1 MGKPQA
7 GRREHLEL
15 NPSIKSQQR
24 RKVLCPSL
32 CNLDKQD
39 SLKMPEKQLE
49 LSKRSAFFSDP
60 FFADLKDSVGAGLER
75 RLAEFSARS
84 MGVAG
89 AGLGEAA
96 HNIQVSASNDK
107 FQTQLELPGF
117 APEDFSLKTKD
128 DIIIVEAVHELK
140 NEDGSSNSRKFT
152 KEFKMPAGVVTEQL
166 ASTYSGAGI
175 LTVSAPR
182 QIQAP
187 EGAEVSEAMKAQSQ
201 AFVTEDGT
209 AVKNDEK
216 ASNQSIAA
224 TTQSEDGSTI
234 SSFKSTSSSSSSST
248 MMSSGG
254 GAMPPMGSMGGMG
267 GMGGM
272 SLTGGGSNM
281 DDMMSK
287 MMSNM
292 GSMQMGSSSSKMSS
306 SSVSSFSSSS
316 SSSSMMSSNMS
327 SMLGGGRGG
336 MSLPPMRG
344 MEMPGFPSMPGMT
357 IEEMPSAAST
367 PAPASEIPYT
377 VTSPMSP
384 RTHKVGAS
392 EDYKAPSATDSDTSV
407 LLQYKEGSDYKLAL
421 NMQQYSPDDITIKL
435 NGRTLTIEAA
445 GHGEQF
451 KQKHVIPDNI
461 DLDAMSSSFSSDGVL
476 VIKAPKRK

>member
-39 SLKMPEKQLE
+39 SLKMSEKQLE

-60 FFADLKDSVGAGLER
+60 FFADLKDSMGAGLER
-75 RLAEFSARS
+75 RLAEFSARA

-107 FQTQLELPGF
+107 FQIQLELPGF
-117 APEDFSLKTKD
+117 APEDFALKTKD
-128 DIIIVEAVHELK
+128 DIIIVEAVHESK

-209 AVKNDEK
+209 AVKKDEK

-254 GAMPPMGSMGGMG
+254 GAMPPMGSMGGMSL
-267 GMGGM
+267 MGG
-272 SLTGGGSNM
+272 GGGM

-316 SSSSMMSSNMS
+316 SSSSSMMSSGMS
-327 SMLGGGRGG
+327 SMLGGGSGG

-367 PAPASEIPYT
+367 PAPASETPYT

-384 RTHKVGAS
+384 RTHKLG
-392 EDYKAPSATDSDTSV
+392 
-407 LLQYKEGSDYKLAL
+407 L

-476 VIKAPKRK
+476 VIKAPKMK

>member
-1 MGKPQA
+1 MG
-7 GRREHLEL
+7 
-15 NPSIKSQQR
+15 
-24 RKVLCPSL
+24 
-32 CNLDKQD
+32 
-39 SLKMPEKQLE
+39 PEKQLE

-60 FFADLKDSVGAGLER
+60 FFADLKDSMGAGLER
-75 RLAEFSARS
+75 RLAEFSARA

-107 FQTQLELPGF
+107 FQIQLELPGF
-117 APEDFSLKTKD
+117 APEDFALKTKD
-128 DIIIVEAVHELK
+128 DIIIVEAVHESK

-182 QIQAP
+182 VIEAP

-209 AVKNDEK
+209 AVKKDEK

-254 GAMPPMGSMGGMG
+254 GAMPPMGSMGGMSL
-267 GMGGM
+267 MGGGA
-272 SLTGGGSNM
+272 GGGM

-287 MMSNM
+287 MMSNI
-292 GSMQMGSSSSKMSS
+292 GSMQLGSSSSKMSS

-316 SSSSMMSSNMS
+316 SSSSSMMSSGMS
-327 SMLGGGRGG
+327 SMLGGGSGG

-367 PAPASEIPYT
+367 PAPAASETPYT
-377 VTSPMSP
+377 VTSPLSP
-384 RTHKVGAS
+384 RTHKVGAGA
-392 EDYKAPSATDSDTSV
+392 DYTAPSATDSDTSV
-407 LLQYKEGSDYKLAL
+407 LLQHKEGSDYKLAL

-445 GHGEQF
+445 GHGEHF
-451 KQKHVIPDNI
+451 RQKHVVPDNI

-476 VIKAPKRK
+476 VIKAPKMK

>member
-7 GRREHLEL
+7 GRREHLER
-15 NPSIKSQQR
+15 NPSIKSQKTL
-24 RKVLCPSL
+24 KVLCPSL

-39 SLKMPEKQLE
+39 SLKMSEKQLE

-60 FFADLKDSVGAGLER
+60 FFADLKDSMGAGLER
-75 RLAEFSARS
+75 RLAEFSARA

-107 FQTQLELPGF
+107 FQIQLELPGF

-128 DIIIVEAVHELK
+128 DIIIVEAVHESK

-152 KEFKMPAGVVTEQL
+152 KEFKMPGGVVTEQL

-182 QIQAP
+182 VIEAP

-209 AVKNDEK
+209 AVKKDEK

-234 SSFKSTSSSSSSST
+234 SSFKSTSSSSSS
-248 MMSSGG
+248 MMSSG
-254 GAMPPMGSMGGMG
+254 
-267 GMGGM
+267 
-272 SLTGGGSNM
+272 
-281 DDMMSK
+281 
-287 MMSNM
+287 
-292 GSMQMGSSSSKMSS
+292 
-306 SSVSSFSSSS
+306 
-316 SSSSMMSSNMS
+316 MS
-327 SMLGGGRGG
+327 SMLGGGSGG

-367 PAPASEIPYT
+367 PAAAAETPYT
-377 VTSPMSP
+377 VTSPLSP
-384 RTHKVGAS
+384 RTHKVGAGA
-392 EDYKAPSATDSDTSV
+392 DYTAPSATDSDTSV
-407 LLQYKEGSDYKLAL
+407 LLQHKEGSDYKLAL

-445 GHGEQF
+445 GHGEHF
-451 KQKHVIPDNI
+451 RRKHVVPDNI
-461 DLDAMSSSFSSDGVL
+461 NLDLMSSSFSSDGVL
-476 VIKAPKRK
+476 VIKAPKMK

>member
-32 CNLDKQD
+32 CNLDKQH

-60 FFADLKDSVGAGLER
+60 FFADLKDSMGAGLER
-75 RLAEFSARS
+75 RLAEFSARA
-84 MGVAG
+84 MGLAG

-107 FQTQLELPGF
+107 FQIQLELPGF
-117 APEDFSLKTKD
+117 APEDFALKTKD
-128 DIIIVEAVHELK
+128 DIIIVEAVHESK

-209 AVKNDEK
+209 AVKKDEK

-254 GAMPPMGSMGGMG
+254 GAMPSMGST
-267 GMGGM
+267 GGM
-272 SLTGGGSNM
+272 SLMGGGGGM

-316 SSSSMMSSNMS
+316 SSSSSMMSGMS
-327 SMLGGGRGG
+327 SMLGGGSGG

-367 PAPASEIPYT
+367 PAAAAETPYT
-377 VTSPMSP
+377 VTSPLSP
-384 RTHKVGAS
+384 RTHKVGAGA
-392 EDYKAPSATDSDTSV
+392 DYTAPSATDSDTSV
-407 LLQYKEGSDYKLAL
+407 LLQHKEGSDYKLAL

-445 GHGEQF
+445 GHGEHF
-451 KQKHVIPDNI
+451 RQKHVVPDNI
-461 DLDAMSSSFSSDGVL
+461 NLDLMSSSFSSDGVL
-476 VIKAPKRK
+476 VIKAPKMK

>member
-1 MGKPQA
+1 
-7 GRREHLEL
+7 
-15 NPSIKSQQR
+15 
-24 RKVLCPSL
+24 
-32 CNLDKQD
+32 
-39 SLKMPEKQLE
+39 MPEKQLE

-60 FFADLKDSVGAGLER
+60 FFADLKDSMGAGLER

-107 FQTQLELPGF
+107 FQIQLELPGF

-128 DIIIVEAVHELK
+128 DIIIVEAVHESK

-152 KEFKMPAGVVTEQL
+152 KEFKMPGGVVTEQL

-182 QIQAP
+182 VIEAP

-209 AVKNDEK
+209 AVKKDEK

-254 GAMPPMGSMGGMG
+254 GAMPPMGSMGGMSL
-267 GMGGM
+267 MGG
-272 SLTGGGSNM
+272 GGGM

-316 SSSSMMSSNMS
+316 SSSSSMMSSGMS
-327 SMLGGGRGG
+327 SMLGGGSGG

-367 PAPASEIPYT
+367 PAAAETPYT
-377 VTSPMSP
+377 VTSPLSP
-384 RTHKVGAS
+384 RTHKVGAGA
-392 EDYKAPSATDSDTSV
+392 DYTAPSATDSDTSV
-407 LLQYKEGSDYKLAL
+407 LLQHKEGSDYKLAL

-445 GHGEQF
+445 GHGEHF
-451 KQKHVIPDNI
+451 RQKHVVPDNI
-461 DLDAMSSSFSSDGVL
+461 NLDLMSSSFSSDGVL
-476 VIKAPKRK
+476 VIKAPKMK

>member
-7 GRREHLEL
+7 GRREHLER
-15 NPSIKSQQR
+15 NPSIKSQNTL
-24 RKVLCPSL
+24 KVLCPFFFV
-32 CNLDKQD
+32 QPFQH
-39 SLKMPEKQLE
+39 SLKMSEKQLE

-60 FFADLKDSVGAGLER
+60 FFADLKDSMGAGLER
-75 RLAEFSARS
+75 RLAEFSARA

-107 FQTQLELPGF
+107 FQIQLELPGF
-117 APEDFSLKTKD
+117 APEDFALKTKD
-128 DIIIVEAVHELK
+128 DIIIVEAVHESK

-209 AVKNDEK
+209 AVKKDEK

-254 GAMPPMGSMGGMG
+254 GAMPPMGSMGGMSL
-267 GMGGM
+267 MGG
-272 SLTGGGSNM
+272 GGGM

-316 SSSSMMSSNMS
+316 SSSSSMMSSGMS
-327 SMLGGGRGG
+327 SMLGGGSGG

-367 PAPASEIPYT
+367 PAAAAETPYT
-377 VTSPMSP
+377 VTSPLSP
-384 RTHKVGAS
+384 RTHKVGAGA
-392 EDYKAPSATDSDTSV
+392 DYTAPSATDSDTSV
-407 LLQYKEGSDYKLAL
+407 LLQHKEGSDYKLAL

-445 GHGEQF
+445 GHGEHF
-451 KQKHVIPDNI
+451 RQKHVVPDNI
-461 DLDAMSSSFSSDGVL
+461 NLDLMSSSFSSDGVL
-476 VIKAPKRK
+476 VIKAPKMK

>member
-1 MGKPQA
+1 MGK
-7 GRREHLEL
+7 EE
-15 NPSIKSQQR
+15 NIKMQ
-24 RKVLCPSL
+24 
-32 CNLDKQD
+32 
-39 SLKMPEKQLE
+39 EKQLE
-49 LSKRSAFFSDP
+49 LSRREAFFQDP
-60 FFADLKDSVGAGLER
+60 FFADMQGSMRDGLKNQ
-75 RLAEFSARS
+75 LAEFSARS

-89 AGLGEAA
+89 AGLNEAA

-107 FQTQLELPGF
+107 FQIQLELPGF

-128 DIIIVEAVHELK
+128 DIIIVESVHEAK
-140 NEDGSSNSRKFT
+140 NEDGSTDSRKFS
-152 KEFKMPAGVVTEQL
+152 KEFKIPGGVVTEQL

-209 AVKNDEK
+209 AVKKDEK

-234 SSFKSTSSSSSSST
+234 PSFKSTSSSSSSSP

-254 GAMPPMGSMGGMG
+254 GAMPSMGSMGSMGGMG
-267 GMGGM
+267 VM
-272 SLTGGGSNM
+272 SLMGGGSNM

-327 SMLGGGRGG
+327 SMVGGSGG

-344 MEMPGFPSMPGMT
+344 MET
-357 IEEMPSAAST
+357 
-367 PAPASEIPYT
+367 
-377 VTSPMSP
+377 
-384 RTHKVGAS
+384 
-392 EDYKAPSATDSDTSV
+392 
-407 LLQYKEGSDYKLAL
+407 
-421 NMQQYSPDDITIKL
+421 
-435 NGRTLTIEAA
+435 
-445 GHGEQF
+445 
-451 KQKHVIPDNI
+451 
-461 DLDAMSSSFSSDGVL
+461 
-476 VIKAPKRK
+476 